1 MSTDLKP
8 TLGPNRLRLHGRFE
22 IPRNVWERMPR
33 TIPAVPA
40 ENVPGELSFNEDD
53 GVVLKLHGHFSPWGP
68 PSVPGSGKAIPTIFG
83 SDGYSF
89 CVLYGSRGT
98 LSKGVDPLYSQT
110 HYASRELLV
119 FPPVQDFNWDDDP
132 ERLEDAESLRCS
144 AIIVKSK
151 LHLQHWIDRGSVVL
165 DADRTK
171 ASLNR
176 PPSST
181 AYENGTRVDLS
192 FGHDTNSVN
201 SRFGLHVEQAAF
213 LRLSF
218 DEPRPLNGPH
228 GIHQIVR
235 IVHGLVAIATG
246 KSVSVENV
254 TLVFDRSD
262 STPIRARWY
271 RRWTENQVASADP
284 VSLQPVIPFTS
295 IGELSGIVKWVNA
308 ADRYW
313 LPMLRVINRW
323 MSPSAYLEN
332 KFNDVYV
339 ALESIARIRDRITSG
354 KPMGKMRQVLRDL
367 ASALHAHE
375 ASQLEPDDESGFTRF
390 HAMVG
395 DVGRWSKA
403 MAMERSRLVIHPG
416 MDCYSKSGS
425 RELHPLFETG
435 YILSVLCLLREAGIP
450 SSAGRKMCE
459 ALSAAGVVDEPLY

>member
-1 MSTDLKP
+1 
-8 TLGPNRLRLHGRFE
+8 
-22 IPRNVWERMPR
+22 MPR
-33 TIPAVPA
+33 TIPAAPA
-40 ENVPGELSFNEDD
+40 VDVPGELSFNEAD
-53 GVVLKLHGHFSPWGP
+53 GVVLKLHGHFSRWGP
-68 PSVPGSGKAIPTIFG
+68 PSVPASGKAIPTVFG
-83 SDGYSF
+83 SDGHSF
-89 CVLYGSRGT
+89 CVLYGARCT

-110 HYASRELLV
+110 HYSSRELLV
-119 FPPVQDFNWDDDP
+119 FGPVQDFNWDDDP
-132 ERLEDAESLRCS
+132 ESLEDVESLRCS
-144 AIIVKSK
+144 GIIVKSK
-151 LHLQHWIDRGSVVL
+151 LHLQHWIGQGAVAL

-171 ASLNR
+171 VTLER
-176 PPSST
+176 PRSST
-181 AYENGTRVDLS
+181 ASENGTHVALS

-201 SRFGLHVEQAAF
+201 GRFGFHVEQAAF
-213 LRLSF
+213 LRFSF

-271 RRWTENQVASADP
+271 RRWTENQSASADP

-354 KPMGKMRQVLRDL
+354 RHMGKMHQVLRDL

-375 ASQLEPDDESGFTRF
+375 ESQLKGRTLNPDSRGF
-390 HAMVG
+390 AP
-395 DVGRWSKA
+395 WS
-403 MAMERSRLVIHPG
+403 
-416 MDCYSKSGS
+416 
-425 RELHPLFETG
+425 ET
-435 YILSVLCLLREAGIP
+435 
-450 SSAGRKMCE
+450 
-459 ALSAAGVVDEPLY
+459 